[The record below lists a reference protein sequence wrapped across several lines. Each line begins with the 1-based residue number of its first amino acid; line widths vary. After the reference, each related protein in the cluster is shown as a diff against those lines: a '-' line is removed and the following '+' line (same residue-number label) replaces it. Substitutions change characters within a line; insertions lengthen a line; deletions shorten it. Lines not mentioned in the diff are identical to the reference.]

1 MPWLYEQTAKFVAEM
16 DSHCKYPVTLI
27 GNFVSE
33 NKSVHQKAVADYA
46 EKIKERRAAE
56 QQAREDKIA
65 EKLRR
70 KAERAAKKK
79 AEEIAQLKQEIK
91 TKYVDEVKPVDEILK
106 QEICEVDGWGQ
117 EDKHVV
123 TALGGFLGQL
133 MIVCNT
139 IAKFYP
145 QLDRPVK
152 TGRSGGSRPKSNV
165 SGGNRSEKS
174 AAAQSEGAT
183 SEVPRNIIN
192 ATVIQNF
199 IYTYISEKLKSEKFA
214 MQVDYRYEKFLNG
227 LGNPLQLNEMRTMK
241 ADNYDNLR
249 KLLSSFMGS
258 PVLRLIKDNMHALD
272 LDPDVFNL
280 VYEGFWDLYTF
291 HPAVR
296 DISAKK
302 LQVWIQKIKLSST
315 PDTSPPAAEAEP
327 EAPEAGNE
335 SGEEAKSPAP
345 KGPAIDT
352 DAEDVIEP
360 MQAIVRL
367 KIPKIPRE
375 PERDE
380 EGEEIPWEGNE
391 SDLDDIPFEDK
402 CMSAVC
408 RKDNQKIWVINHLAQ
423 KTLRHDIGNEFR
435 ALNDR
440 LDNLDSQD
448 FSFRLEKEA
457 AAFEELFLELLAD
470 NETNADVKTP
480 KVPVFDFRPNKA

>member
-1 MPWLYEQTAKFVAEM
+1 
-16 DSHCKYPVTLI
+16 
-27 GNFVSE
+27 
-33 NKSVHQKAVADYA
+33 
-46 EKIKERRAAE
+46 
-56 QQAREDKIA
+56 
-65 EKLRR
+65 
-70 KAERAAKKK
+70 
-79 AEEIAQLKQEIK
+79 
-91 TKYVDEVKPVDEILK
+91 
-106 QEICEVDGWGQ
+106 
-117 EDKHVV
+117 
-123 TALGGFLGQL
+123 

-165 SGGNRSEKS
+165 SGGDRSERSGK
-174 AAAQSEGAT
+174 SEGAA

-199 IYTYISEKLKSEKFA
+199 IYTYILEKLKSEKFA

-227 LGNPLQLNEMRTMK
+227 LANPLQLNEMRTMK

-249 KLLSSFMGS
+249 KLLSNFLGS
-258 PVLRLIKDNMHALD
+258 PVLRLIKDNQHALD

-302 LQVWIQKIKLSST
+302 LQTWIQKIKLSTT
-315 PDTSPPAAEAEP
+315 PDTSPPVPDEP
-327 EAPEAGNE
+327 EVPEPGNE

-345 KGPAIDT
+345 KGPNVDLE
-352 DAEDVIEP
+352 AEDVIEP
-360 MQAIVRL
+360 MQAVVRL
-367 KIPKIPRE
+367 KIPKVPRE

-380 EGEEIPWEGNE
+380 EGEEIPWDGNE

-402 CMSAVC
+402 CMSSVC
-408 RKDNQKIWVINHLAQ
+408 RKENQKIWVINHLAQ
-423 KTLRHDIGNEFR
+423 KSLRHDIGQEFR
-435 ALNDR
+435 SLHDR

-448 FSFRLEKEA
+448 FTFRLEKEA
-457 AAFEELFLELLAD
+457 AAFEELFLDLLAD

-480 KVPVFDFRPNKA
+480 KVPVFDFRPNK